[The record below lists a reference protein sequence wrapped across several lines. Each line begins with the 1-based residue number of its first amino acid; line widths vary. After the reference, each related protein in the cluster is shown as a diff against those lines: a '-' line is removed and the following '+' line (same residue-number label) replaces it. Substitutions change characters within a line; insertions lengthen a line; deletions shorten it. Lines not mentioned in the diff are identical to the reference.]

1 MQIHRI
7 LMKKSLSPN
16 WLALVLLTMSSGAV
30 WAAAPVGTVRTAT
43 GTTWISSKTGAA
55 RSALARRRPLYIGNV
70 VGTGANGKLTLL
82 WSDGAQVRLGENS
95 SIQVTAPK
103 PIGDGKRSLFRA
115 ISGRVWARL
124 RPGNAIETRTVALG
138 VRGTEIQL
146 DVAASDG
153 TTALV
158 VVEGE
163 VEFFNK
169 FGSVIVN
176 TSQRSIA
183 RPGLAPTAP
192 VTVQNGGLITEWTA
206 SLDRAAVSREK
217 FWISL
222 DPNVVA
228 PELKRRQ
235 ARAAATPN
243 NAAALRDL
251 GDALFDAHRY
261 EEALSQY
268 QAADAL
274 ARDPQTLTRLGYVL
288 LELDRLDEA
297 KNAFGAAS
305 KTGAKLVQVATDGER
320 NSYAPALTGLAWL
333 QLQRDRPAEAQ
344 VAAERALSAPVKS
357 AALGADANAEAR
369 LALGVALLRQ
379 PDKRAAGMS
388 ALQKVA
394 GENSASSYAA
404 HAWLA
409 LALLDENNVAAAVR
423 EGERATKLQP
433 YSALAHGNLALA
445 NFFAGNAVAS
455 QRNARRAVELDP
467 DSSAARVALGQV
479 LLLRGDAD
487 AAAREAAQAVALD
500 PKLPQAYYLLGVA
513 NAGRRDYSHAH
524 RDLQRCLQ
532 QSPDFLPAASALAR
546 VYNLMG
552 QPEKAR
558 ETVNV
563 VLERNPNSDAALG
576 AMGAVLYEQGDYRG
590 AETRLRQAIEK
601 APNSALYQ
609 AELARTLT
617 YSNRLSAAIE
627 AGQAAV
633 RLAPEVGQYH
643 AVLGLA
649 YDFGRLEAQSERE
662 FRTALIY
669 DPTNALAMAQLALRN
684 GNSDLRPSS
693 ASLTQAFIQ
702 DPAISQ
708 QLLRGGINTELTPSG
723 GTEGANTFG
732 LTHRLTADDG
742 KFNSLSL
749 FNREAGAGTRTNDD
763 SKGYSTGQF
772 LTYAPSPRTNI
783 GVVLRANSTQNGLRG
798 PDSQP
803 STDDRSRYRGGDI
816 GIAARQR
823 LSAASNLWIG
833 VRGARQKDTVTD
845 PLGNSFSVAGSDFNI
860 ARQDV
865 ESNGLLPELRYDL
878 QVGRGT
884 ERAGT
889 FTFGLARAR
898 TKFDLSGEIPLPVA
912 GEQGRLFG
920 DETTVTNLAYGQYAG
935 RFGRKFSLIGQLRVQ
950 RNERTQNGGSTI
962 LSQTQ
967 LANRIVD
974 NQTHVL
980 PSFLATYQANTRT
993 ALRFSFN
1000 KRVLDATTSAFA
1012 PNETLLITQRGA
1024 VPYGV
1029 PQTMQLAQVD
1039 VEHYVGKSGFVR
1051 LFAFASS
1058 ADNVVIGG
1066 PDFQGFGNGL
1076 PSPVAA
1082 ALNLS
1087 GWRGNGF
1094 GARAENRLGRNFFL
1108 NGGLVSRSVSADGY
1122 SSHAPYEPRLLGDLS
1137 LQYLSNSGNK
1147 IGLRLRHNGSF
1158 LGGTRTNGSRASFGA
1173 TNAIDLL
1180 LARESFSRNELFFN
1194 VTNLFDARQ
1203 FAFEDYRT
1211 GERHIEFGVTRRF

>member
-1 MQIHRI
+1 
-7 LMKKSLSPN
+7 MKKSLASH
-16 WLALVLLTMSSGAV
+16 WLPLVVLTMSSGAA

-43 GTTWISSKTGAA
+43 GTTWFRSKSGAA
-55 RSALARRRPLYIGNV
+55 RSVLARRTPLYVGNV

-124 RPGNAIETRTVALG
+124 RPNNAIETRTVALG

-146 DVAASDG
+146 DVAADDG

-158 VVEGE
+158 VVEGQ

-169 FGSVIVN
+169 FGSVLVN

-192 VTVQNGGLITEWTA
+192 VTVQNGNLITEWTA

-222 DPNVVA
+222 DPSVVA
-228 PELKRRQ
+228 PELARRQ
-235 ARAAATPN
+235 ARAQEAPD
-243 NAAALRDL
+243 NAAAHRDL

-261 EEALSQY
+261 EEALAHY
-268 QAADAL
+268 QAAEQL

-297 KNAFGAAS
+297 SAAFKAAS
-305 KTGAKLVQVATDGER
+305 KGGAQLVQIADNGGH
-320 NSYAPALTGLAWL
+320 NAYAPALTGMAWL
-333 QLQRDRPAEAQ
+333 QLQRDRPGEAQ
-344 VAAERALSAPVKS
+344 SAAERALAAPFKNT
-357 AALGADANAEAR
+357 ALENGANDEAR

-379 PDKRAAGMS
+379 PFKREGGM
-388 ALQKVA
+388 AVLRKVA
-394 GENSASSYAA
+394 SENGESSYAA

-409 LALLDENNVAAAVR
+409 LALLDENDAAGAVR
-423 EGERATKLQP
+423 EGELATKSQP

-445 NFFAGNAVAS
+445 NFFAGDAVAS
-455 QRNARRAVELDP
+455 QRNARRAVALDP
-467 DSSAARVALGQV
+467 DSSAARVALGQA

-487 AAAREAAQAVALD
+487 GAAREAAQAVALD

-524 RDLQRCLQ
+524 RDLERSLQ

-552 QPEKAR
+552 QPDKAR

-563 VLERNPNSDAALG
+563 VLERNPESDAALG

-590 AETRLRQAIEK
+590 AESRLRQAIAK

-617 YSNRLSAAIE
+617 YSNRLNGAIQ
-627 AGQAAV
+627 AGQEAV

-643 AVLGLA
+643 AILGLA
-649 YDFGRLEAQSERE
+649 YDFAHLEAQSERE

-669 DPTNALAMAQLALRN
+669 EPTNALAMAQLALRN

-702 DPAISQ
+702 DPAIAQ

-723 GTEGANTFG
+723 GTQGANTVG
-732 LTHRLTADDG
+732 LTHRITTDDG

-749 FNREAGAGTRTNDD
+749 FNREAGAGTRENDD

-783 GVVLRANSTQNGLRG
+783 GVVLRATSTQNGLRG
-798 PDSQP
+798 PDSRP
-803 STDDRSRYRGGDI
+803 DTDDRSRFRGGDI
-816 GIAARQR
+816 GFAARQR

-833 VRGARQKDTVTD
+833 VRGAQQKNTVRD
-845 PLGNSFSVAGSDFNI
+845 PLGNSFPVTGSDLNI

-865 ESNGLLPELRYDL
+865 ESNGVLPEMRYDL
-878 QVGRGT
+878 QVNRGT

-898 TKFDLSGEIPLPVA
+898 TKFDLSGDVPLPIA
-912 GEQGRLFG
+912 GEQGRLFA
-920 DETTVTNLAYGQYAG
+920 DETTITNLAYGQYAG

-967 LANRIVD
+967 LANSIVD

-980 PSFLATYQANTRT
+980 PSFLATYQADSRT
-993 ALRFSFN
+993 ALRFSLN

-1039 VEHYVGKSGFVR
+1039 VERYFGKSGFVR

-1058 ADNVVIGG
+1058 ANNVLIGG

-1082 ALNLS
+1082 SLTLA
-1087 GWRGNGF
+1087 GWRGQGF
-1094 GARAENRLGRNFFL
+1094 GARAENRLGRHLFL
-1108 NGGLVSRSVSADGY
+1108 NGGFVSRSVSADGY

-1137 LQYLSNSGNK
+1137 LQYLSDSGNK
-1147 IGLRLRHNGSF
+1147 IGMRLRHNGSF
-1158 LGGTRTNGSRASFGA
+1158 LGGTRTGGSRASFGA
-1173 TNAIDLL
+1173 TNAVDLL
-1180 LARESFSRNELFFN
+1180 LARESSSRNELFFN
-1194 VTNLFDARQ
+1194 VTNIFDTRQ

-1211 GERHIEFGVTRRF
+1211 DERHIEFGVTRRF

>member
-1 MQIHRI
+1 
-7 LMKKSLSPN
+7 MKKLLNPTG
-16 WLALVLLTMSSGAV
+16 LLLVVLTMASGAA

-43 GTTWISSKTGAA
+43 GTTWFRSKTGAA
-55 RSALARRRPLYIGNV
+55 QSALARRTPLYVGNI

-95 SIQVTAPK
+95 SIEVTAPK
-103 PIGDGKRSLFRA
+103 PLGDGKRSLFRA
-115 ISGRVWARL
+115 IGGRVWARL

-146 DVAASDG
+146 DVAESDG

-158 VVEGE
+158 VVEGQ

-169 FGSVIVN
+169 FGSVVVN
-176 TSQRSIA
+176 SSQRSIA
-183 RPGLAPTAP
+183 RPGLAPTMP
-192 VTVQNGGLITEWTA
+192 VTVQNGNLITEWTA

-222 DPNVVA
+222 DPSVVA

-235 ARAAATPN
+235 ARATAAPDS
-243 NAAALRDL
+243 AAARRDL

-261 EEALSQY
+261 AQALTEY
-268 QAADAL
+268 QIAAAIS
-274 ARDPQTLTRLGYVL
+274 RDPQTQTRLGYTL

-297 KNAFGAAS
+297 GEAFAAAS
-305 KTGAKLVQVATDGER
+305 QNDAKLVHISDNGER
-320 NSYAPALTGLAWL
+320 ASYAPALTGLAWL
-333 QLQRDRPAEAQ
+333 QLQRDRPGEAQ
-344 VAAERALSAPVKS
+344 IAAESALAAPVRNT
-357 AALGADANAEAR
+357 ALGVDENDEAR

-379 PDKRAAGMS
+379 PDKREQGLA
-388 ALQKVA
+388 ALQAVA
-394 GENSASSYAA
+394 SGQSESSYAA

-409 LALLDENNVAAAVR
+409 LALLDANDVAAAVR
-423 EGERATKLQP
+423 EGETATKLQP

-445 NFFAGNAVAS
+445 NFFAGDAVTS
-455 QRNARRAVELDP
+455 QRNARRAVALDP
-467 DSSAARVALGQV
+467 DSSAARVALGQA

-487 AAAREAAQAVALD
+487 GAASEAAQAVALD

-524 RDLQRCLQ
+524 RDLERSLAL
-532 QSPDFLPAASALAR
+532 SPDFLPAASGLAR
-546 VYNLMG
+546 VYDLMG
-552 QPEKAR
+552 QHEKAR
-558 ETVNV
+558 QAVNV

-576 AMGAVLYEQGDYRG
+576 ALGAVLYEQGDYRG
-590 AETRLRQAIEK
+590 AESRLRQAIEK

-609 AELARTLT
+609 ADLARTLT
-617 YSNRLSAAIE
+617 YSNHLSAAIE

-643 AVLGLA
+643 SVLGLA
-649 YDFGRLEAQSERE
+649 YDFAHLEDQSERE

-702 DPAISQ
+702 DPAIAQ

-723 GTEGANTFG
+723 GSQGANTVG
-732 LTHRLTADDG
+732 LTQRFTADEG

-783 GVVLRANSTQNGLRG
+783 GVVLRAASTQNGLRG

-803 STDDRSRYRGGDI
+803 DTDDRSRFSGGDI

-823 LSAASNLWIG
+823 LSANSNLWVG
-833 VRGARQKDTVTD
+833 VRGAQQKNTVRD
-845 PLGNSFSVAGSDFNI
+845 PLGNSFAVTGTDLNI

-878 QVGRGT
+878 QVARGT
-884 ERAGT
+884 ARAGT
-889 FTFGLARAR
+889 LTFGLAHAR
-898 TKFDLSGEIPLPVA
+898 TKFDLSGDVPLPVF
-912 GEQGRLFG
+912 GQQGQLFA
-920 DETTVTNLAYGQYAG
+920 DETQVTNLAYGQYAG
-935 RFGRKFSLIGQLRVQ
+935 RFGQKFSLIGQLRVQ

-967 LANRIVD
+967 LAQSVID

-980 PSFLATYQANTRT
+980 PSFLATYQADKRT

-1000 KRVLDATTSAFA
+1000 KRVTDATTSAFA

-1029 PQTMQLAQVD
+1029 PQTMQLAQAD
-1039 VEHYVGKSGFVR
+1039 VERYVGKSAFVR

-1058 ADNVVIGG
+1058 ADGVVIGG

-1082 ALNLS
+1082 SLALS
-1087 GWRGNGF
+1087 GWRGQGF

-1108 NGGLVSRSVSADGY
+1108 NGGLVARSVSADNY
-1122 SSHAPYEPRLLGDLS
+1122 SRAPYEPRLLGDVS

-1147 IGLRLRHNGSF
+1147 IGLRLRNTGSF
-1158 LGGTRTNGSRASFGA
+1158 LGGTRADGTRASFGS

-1180 LARESFSRNELFFN
+1180 LAREGSAHSELFFN
-1194 VTNLFDARQ
+1194 VTNIFDARQ

-1211 GERHIEFGVTRRF
+1211 GQRHIEFGITRRF

>member
-1 MQIHRI
+1 
-7 LMKKSLSPN
+7 MKNLFSPN
-16 WLALVLLTMSSGAV
+16 GLVLVVLTMSSGAA

-43 GTTWISSKTGAA
+43 GTTWFRSKTGASQ
-55 RSALARRRPLYIGNV
+55 SALARRTPLYVGNV

-95 SIQVTAPK
+95 SIEVTAPK
-103 PIGDGKRSLFRA
+103 VLGDGKRSLFRA

-146 DVAASDG
+146 DVAADDG

-158 VVEGE
+158 VVEGQ

-169 FGSVIVN
+169 FGSVLVN

-192 VTVQNGGLITEWTA
+192 VTVQNGGLITEWTS

-222 DPNVVA
+222 DPRVVA
-228 PELKRRQ
+228 PELARRQ
-235 ARAAATPN
+235 KRAQAAPT
-243 NAAALRDL
+243 NAVALREW

-261 EEALSQY
+261 PEALVQY
-268 QAADAL
+268 QAAEQL
-274 ARDPQTLTRLGYVL
+274 ARDPQTLTRMGYVL

-297 KNAFGAAS
+297 NAAFVAAS
-305 KTGAKLVQVATDGER
+305 KPGAHLVRVADDGASD
-320 NSYAPALTGLAWL
+320 SYAPALTGQAWL
-333 QLQRDRPAEAQ
+333 HLQRDQPDAAQ
-344 VAAERALSAPVKS
+344 IAAESALSAPLKNT
-357 AALGADANAEAR
+357 ALGRDNGDEAR

-379 PDKRAAGMS
+379 PAKRELGVT
-388 ALQKVA
+388 ALREVA
-394 GENSASSYAA
+394 SGDSEVSYAA

-409 LALLDENNVAAAVR
+409 LALLDANDVAGAVR
-423 EGERATKLQP
+423 EGETATKLQP

-445 NFFAGNAVAS
+445 NFFAGDGIAS

-467 DSSAARVALGQV
+467 DSSSARVALGQA
-479 LLLRGDAD
+479 LLMRGDVD
-487 AAAREAAQAVALD
+487 AAAREGAQAVALD

-513 NAGRRDYSHAH
+513 NAGRRDYSHAR
-524 RDLQRCLQ
+524 RDLQRSLE

-552 QPEKAR
+552 EPEKAR
-558 ETVNV
+558 QAVNV
-563 VLERNPNSDAALG
+563 ILERNPNSDAALG
-576 AMGAVLYEQGDYRG
+576 ALGAVLYEQGDYRG
-590 AETRLRQAIEK
+590 AEARQRQAIEK
-601 APNSALYQ
+601 TPNSALYQ
-609 AELARTLT
+609 ADLARTLT
-617 YSNRLSAAIE
+617 YSNHLSAAIE
-627 AGQAAV
+627 AGQNAV

-643 AVLGLA
+643 AILGLA
-649 YDFGRLEAQSERE
+649 LGFGRLEAQSERE

-702 DPAISQ
+702 DPAIAQ
-708 QLLRGGINTELTPSG
+708 QLLRGGIHTELTPSG
-723 GTEGANTFG
+723 GSQGANTVG
-732 LTHRLTADDG
+732 LTQRVTADDG

-763 SKGYSTGQF
+763 TKGYSTGQF
-772 LTYAPSPRTNI
+772 LTYAASPRTNI
-783 GVVLRANSTQNGLRG
+783 GVVLRAASTQNGLRG

-803 STDDRSRYRGGDI
+803 STDDRVRYSGGDI
-816 GIAARQR
+816 GISARQR
-823 LSAASNLWIG
+823 LSAGSDLWIG
-833 VRGARQKDTVTD
+833 VRGARQKNTVTD
-845 PLGNSFSVAGSDFNI
+845 PLGNSFPVTGTDLNI

-878 QVGRGT
+878 QVNRGT
-884 ERAGT
+884 AKAGT

-898 TKFDLSGEIPLPVA
+898 TKFDLSGDLPLPVA
-912 GEQGRLFG
+912 GQQGRLFG
-920 DETTVTNLAYGQYAG
+920 DEINVTNLAYGQYAG
-935 RFGRKFSLIGQLRVQ
+935 RFGQKFSLIGQLRVQ
-950 RNERTQNGGSTI
+950 RNERSQNGGSTI

-967 LANRIVD
+967 LAPGITD

-980 PSFLATYQANTRT
+980 PSFLANYQADART

-1000 KRVLDATTSAFA
+1000 KRVTDATTSAFA

-1039 VEHYVGKSGFVR
+1039 VERYVGKSAFVR

-1058 ADNVVIGG
+1058 ANDVVVGG
-1066 PDFQGFGNGL
+1066 PDFQGFGSGL
-1076 PSPVAA
+1076 PAPGAPLLKLA
-1082 ALNLS
+1082 
-1087 GWRGNGF
+1087 GWRGSGF

-1122 SSHAPYEPRLLGDLS
+1122 SGHAPYEPKLLGDLS
-1137 LQYLSNSGNK
+1137 LQYLSNAGNK
-1147 IGLRLRHNGSF
+1147 VGLRVRHTGSF
-1158 LGGTRTNGSRASFGA
+1158 LGGLGASGGRASFGS

-1180 LARESFSRNELFFN
+1180 LAHEGSSRNELFFN
-1194 VTNLFDARQ
+1194 VTNIFDTRQ

-1211 GERHIEFGVTRRF
+1211 GQRHIEFGLTNRF

>member
-1 MQIHRI
+1 
-7 LMKKSLSPN
+7 MKKLLAPN
-16 WLALVLLTMSSGAV
+16 WTALVVLTMSSGAA

-43 GTTWISSKTGAA
+43 GTTWVSTKTGAA
-55 RSALARRRPLYIGNV
+55 RANLARRTPLYIGNV

-95 SIQVTAPK
+95 SIQVTEPK
-103 PIGDGKRSLFRA
+103 PLGDGKRSLFRA

-124 RPGNAIETRTVALG
+124 RPGNAIETRTVSLG
-138 VRGTEIQL
+138 VRGTEIHL
-146 DVAASDG
+146 DVAAGDG

-176 TSQRSIA
+176 SSQRSIA

-222 DPNVVA
+222 DPKVVA
-228 PELKRRQ
+228 PELARRQ
-235 ARAAATPN
+235 TRAQAAPN
-243 NAAALRDL
+243 NAAVLRDL

-261 EEALSQY
+261 PEALVQY
-268 QAADAL
+268 QTAEQL

-297 KNAFGAAS
+297 NEAFKAAS
-305 KTGAKLVQVATDGER
+305 KTGARLVQVAEDGGSGNTD
-320 NSYAPALTGLAWL
+320 SYAPAMTGVAWL
-333 QLQRDRPAEAQ
+333 QLQRDQPDAAQ
-344 VAAERALSAPVKS
+344 IAAERALSAPLRS
-357 AALGADANAEAR
+357 TALGRDQGAEAR

-379 PDKRAAGMS
+379 PAKRALGVE
-388 ALQKVA
+388 ALKAVA
-394 GENSASSYAA
+394 SGDSEVSYAA

-409 LALLDENNVAAAVR
+409 LALLDENDVAGAVR
-423 EGERATKLQP
+423 EGETATRLQP

-445 NFFAGNAVAS
+445 NFFAGDGVAS
-455 QRNARRAVELDP
+455 QRNARRAVALDP
-467 DSSAARVALGQV
+467 DSAAARVALGQA

-487 AAAREAAQAVALD
+487 SAAREAAQAVALD

-513 NAGRRDYSHAH
+513 NAGRRDYSHAL
-524 RDLQRCLQ
+524 RNLQRTLE

-552 QPEKAR
+552 EPEKAR
-558 ETVNV
+558 QAVNV
-563 VLERNPNSDAALG
+563 ILERNPNSDAALG
-576 AMGAVLYEQGDYRG
+576 ALGAVLYEQGDYRG
-590 AETRLRQAIEK
+590 AETRQRQAIEK

-617 YSNRLSAAIE
+617 YSNKLSAAIE
-627 AGQAAV
+627 AGQQAV

-643 AVLGLA
+643 AILGLA
-649 YDFGRLEAQSERE
+649 LDFGRLEAQSERE

-708 QLLRGGINTELTPSG
+708 QLLRGGIHTELTPSG
-723 GTEGANTFG
+723 GTQGANTVG
-732 LTHRLTADDG
+732 LTHRITADDG
-742 KFNSLSL
+742 KLNSLSL
-749 FNREAGAGTRTNDD
+749 VNREAGAGTRTNDD

-783 GVVLRANSTQNGLRG
+783 GVVLRAASTENGLRG
-798 PDSQP
+798 PDSRP
-803 STDDRSRYRGGDI
+803 DTDDRSRYSGGDL

-823 LSAASNLWIG
+823 LSANSNLWVG
-833 VRGARQKDTVTD
+833 VRGARQKNTVTD
-845 PLGNSFSVAGSDFNI
+845 PLGNSFGVAGSDLNI

-878 QVGRGT
+878 QVNRGT
-884 ERAGT
+884 TQAGT

-898 TKFDLSGEIPLPVA
+898 TKFDLSGDLPLSVA
-912 GEQGRLFG
+912 GQQGRLFG
-920 DETTVTNLAYGQYAG
+920 DETNVTNLAYGQYAG
-935 RFGRKFSLIGQLRVQ
+935 RFGQKFSLIGQLRVQ
-950 RNERTQNGGSTI
+950 RNQRSQNGGLAI
-962 LSQTQ
+962 LDQTQ
-967 LANRIVD
+967 LAPGIVD

-980 PSFLATYQANTRT
+980 PSFLANYQADART

-1000 KRVLDATTSAFA
+1000 KRVTDATTSAFA

-1029 PQTMQLAQVD
+1029 PQTMQLAQLD
-1039 VEHYVGKSGFVR
+1039 VERYVGKSGFVR

-1058 ADNVVIGG
+1058 ADNVVVGG

-1082 ALNLS
+1082 SLKLD
-1087 GWRGNGF
+1087 GWRGSGF
-1094 GARAENRLGRNFFL
+1094 GARAENRLGRNWFL

-1147 IGLRLRHNGSF
+1147 VGLRVRHTGSF
-1158 LGGTRTNGSRASFGA
+1158 LGGLDVGGGRAPFGS
-1173 TNAIDLL
+1173 TNAVDLL
-1180 LARESFSRNELFFN
+1180 LAREGSSRNELFFN
-1194 VTNLFDARQ
+1194 VTNIFDTRQ
-1203 FAFEDYRT
+1203 FAFQDYRT
-1211 GERHIEFGVTRRF
+1211 GERHIEFGLTNRF